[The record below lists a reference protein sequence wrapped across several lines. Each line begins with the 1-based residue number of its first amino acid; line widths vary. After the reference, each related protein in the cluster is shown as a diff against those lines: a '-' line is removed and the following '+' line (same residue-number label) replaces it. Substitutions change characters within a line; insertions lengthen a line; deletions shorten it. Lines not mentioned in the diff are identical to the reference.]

1 VLLVCWGYFI
11 VETEAT
17 HSSES
22 GGSSSSLSHRSS
34 WVGVVD
40 VWVWPPLTMNGALRG
55 SDGEEAEAPSL
66 LCTIPHVGFEWLLR
80 FSSMV

>member
-11 VETEAT
+11 DEIEAA
-17 HSSES
+17 HSSQS
-22 GGSSSSLSHRSS
+22 GGSSSSLSHLSS
-34 WVGVVD
+34 RVDAVD
-40 VWVWPPLTMNGALRG
+40 VWVWPPLTVNGALRS

-66 LCTIPHVGFEWLLR
+66 LRTILDVGFEWPLR